1 METFLRIMQ
10 YISGPIIGAVIGYF
24 TNYLAVKMLFRPYY
38 PKKIGKWQLPFTPGI
53 IPKRKPQLA
62 KAIGKAVGEELF
74 TEADLRKMLV
84 SEESKEKVSTAIVER
99 LCVAANG
106 QAQTAETL
114 ALSLTSRDEYENTKA
129 RLTET
134 LSETLARSAKEA
146 DIGRIVAEQ
155 GRAVVN
161 EKKASL
167 GMLAFVLSDG
177 MVNGVLDKFAE
188 KINAY
193 IAENGAEKLLPVVK
207 ERVDEFSEKPI
218 GDALSDAARERLK
231 KAVGEAYE
239 KLLVGAGDVL
249 FQTADI
255 SEIVEEKVNAMDVR
269 ALEKLCMSVMK
280 KELTAVVNLGAL
292 LGFLIGI
299 LNIFI

>member
-10 YISGPIIGAVIGYF
+10 YISGPLIGAVIGYF

-38 PKKIGKWQLPFTPGI
+38 PKKIGKWQFPFTPGI
-53 IPKRKPQLA
+53 IPKRKSQLA

-74 TEADLRKMLV
+74 TEADLRKMLL
-84 SEESKEKVSTAIVER
+84 SEEGKEKVSTAIVNR

-114 ALSLTSRDEYENTKA
+114 ALSLSSRDEYENTKA

-134 LSETLARSAKEA
+134 LSETLARSAEEIN
-146 DIGRIVAEQ
+146 IGRIVAEQ

-177 MVNGVLDKFAE
+177 MVNGVLEKFAE

-193 IAENGAEKLLPVVK
+193 IVENGAEKLLPVVK

-249 FQTADI
+249 FRTTDI
-255 SEIVEEKVNAMDVR
+255 SEIVAEEVNAMDVR